1 MISFA
6 LIGGLL
12 LNVGAYLT
20 YKGKIY
26 ESVTVYLFTDICWII
41 MAWERNDFW
50 GMVSIIVGVTLG
62 FLAFLKMRSGQ
73 MNKSIN
79 KEDNTNNDI

>member
-1 MISFA
+1 
-6 LIGGLL
+6 
-12 LNVGAYLT
+12 
-20 YKGKIY
+20 
-26 ESVTVYLFTDICWII
+26 

-50 GMVSIIVGVTLG
+50 GMLSIIVGVTLG